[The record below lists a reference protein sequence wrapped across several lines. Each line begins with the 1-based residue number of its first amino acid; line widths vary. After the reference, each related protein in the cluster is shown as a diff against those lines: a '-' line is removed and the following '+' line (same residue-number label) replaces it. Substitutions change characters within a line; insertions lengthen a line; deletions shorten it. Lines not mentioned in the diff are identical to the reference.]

1 MKRRNSI
8 KEMPVMIPLVFL
20 LMGTIALPPLLYEF
34 INPKSDGLG
43 IFSSVFMITFFGGTT
58 VGAITIL
65 YKKTLYYRQEIRK
78 NSQSIFMFFYKKY
91 WYPEAYL
98 ERRKNKSRT
107 NKIRHYIGIFIIC
120 IFSVNIIK
128 MVLFDQSE
136 TSLIIYVGAIFAILY
151 IIAYCHKNLL

>member
-120 IFSVNIIK
+120 IFSVQQ
-128 MVLFDQSE
+128 F
-136 TSLIIYVGAIFAILY
+136 TTF
-151 IIAYCHKNLL
+151 

>member
-65 YKKTLYYRQEIRK
+65 
-78 NSQSIFMFFYKKY
+78 
-91 WYPEAYL
+91 
-98 ERRKNKSRT
+98 
-107 NKIRHYIGIFIIC
+107 
-120 IFSVNIIK
+120 
-128 MVLFDQSE
+128 
-136 TSLIIYVGAIFAILY
+136 
-151 IIAYCHKNLL
+151 